1 VTGRVRDVVMVT
13 LAVVAVVVAVWCWN
27 VGVSTSEFEPMVEG
41 APAFTGTHWS
51 GSWIAGASAAVLVA
65 GLAVLDVWRR
75 RR

>member
-1 VTGRVRDVVMVT
+1 MTGRVRDVVMVT

-51 GSWIAGASAAVLVA
+51 G
-65 GLAVLDVWRR
+65 
-75 RR
+75 